1 MKRQLMR
8 LRSYAEM
15 VSDVKAISEALDKR
29 QITASEASEAISRL

>member
-8 LRSYAEM
+8 LRSYVEM

-29 QITASEASEAISRL
+29 RITASEASESISRL